1 MEIRFNLF
9 HENEKAQLNEKKDLP
24 STKVLLDFLQG
35 VNGLNHEN
43 EKAQLNEKNI
53 FTLHKSFVGLSSKCK
68 WFES

>member
-43 EKAQLNEKNI
+43 EMAQLNETNI
-53 FTLHKSFVGLSSKCK
+53 YPPEKFCWNFFKV
-68 WFES
+68 

>member
-35 VNGLNHEN
+35 VNGLNHN
-43 EKAQLNEKNI
+43 NHCAI
-53 FTLHKSFVGLSSKCK
+53 
-68 WFES
+68 